1 MEDNEDDEDEDEDE
15 DEATTTISRV
25 PKTLQAGS
33 DECCKCPAAAM
44 KKKNERGGRNFL
56 EDSENSIE
64 TEVDAT
70 TLKMSTTTTMM
81 LTSDPTTLTSELE
94 ASLDLID
101 SDSKFLKNF

>member
-44 KKKNERGGRNFL
+44 KKTNDRGGRNFP